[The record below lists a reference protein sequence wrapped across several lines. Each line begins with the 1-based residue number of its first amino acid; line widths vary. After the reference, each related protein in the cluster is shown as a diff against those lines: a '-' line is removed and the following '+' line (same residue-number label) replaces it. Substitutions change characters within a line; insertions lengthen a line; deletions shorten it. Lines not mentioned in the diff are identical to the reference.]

1 MLNLKKQASCLL
13 ISSLTFSMVAQA
25 ESSIA
30 HVVAAES
37 ASSSQSKM
45 FIEANKAVPSPVLIF
60 ISFSMPAASLRQ
72 WAAQAQK
79 IHAPLIIQGL
89 LNSSFAKTEQAV
101 ADLAPDNRGGVVLE
115 TRLFRE
121 YRIKQVPAVVVRRL
135 NVQPC
140 PANQSCWQEKNYDV
154 VSGDVGLES
163 ALQQIADHGVTAD
176 IAQSLLAQ
184 WRQS

>member
-1 MLNLKKQASCLL
+1 MLNLKKQASYLL
-13 ISSLTFSMVAQA
+13 IGSLTFSMVAQA
-25 ESSIA
+25 DSSSPL
-30 HVVAAES
+30 VMVAKS
-37 ASSSQSKM
+37 ASGDQSKM

-60 ISFSMPAASLRQ
+60 VSFSMPAESLRQ

-89 LNSSFAKTEQAV
+89 LNDSFAQTQGAV
-101 ADLAPDNRGGVVLE
+101 ADLAPNNRGGVVLD

-121 YRIKQVPAVVVRRL
+121 YWIKHVPTVVVRRL
-135 NVQPC
+135 NDQPC
-140 PANQSCWQEKNYDV
+140 PANQSCWQNQQYDIV
-154 VSGDVGLES
+154 GGDVGLES

-176 IAQSLLAQ
+176 IAQSLLTQ